1 MPYGPRSL
9 SCLVFPRA
17 LAGRLGRVDRIHEQK
32 AEGALVFLVLGEL
45 GHGRAHGLGAILDTL
60 AELAVGQDVE
70 LVVQY
75 PLEHPLA
82 DLFLGAEQMKEVA
95 GLLAALVGRGIASI
109 GEWSGAGSSRL
120 RRRGSRPSRGN

>member
-1 MPYGPRSL
+1 MPYGLRSP
-9 SCLVFPRA
+9 SCLLFPRA

-32 AEGALVFLVLGEL
+32 AEGALVFLVLGEA
-45 GHGRAHGLGAILDTL
+45 GYGRAHGLGAILDTL

-95 GLLAALVGRGIASI
+95 RLLAALVGLGIARI
-109 GEWSGAGSSRL
+109 GA
-120 RRRGSRPSRGN
+120 RRRAAALPRPLPSS